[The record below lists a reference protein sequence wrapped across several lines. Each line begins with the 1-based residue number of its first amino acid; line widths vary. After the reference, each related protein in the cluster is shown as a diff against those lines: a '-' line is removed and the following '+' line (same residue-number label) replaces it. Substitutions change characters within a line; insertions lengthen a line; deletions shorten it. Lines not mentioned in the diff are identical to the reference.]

1 MSVRRLARFAT
12 LLATASLLFLSQLS
26 GAQVPT
32 TPKKADAA
40 TLKAIDNDLWIPF
53 AKSYSD
59 LNAEAYIALNSKS
72 VVRVLGDM
80 KFIEPHESFVKSTRQ
95 MFDGLKKNKGKV
107 AINWRFN
114 ERIHNA
120 DTASERGIYEFILT
134 DAAGKQRKSYSR
146 FHVILKKESGKWK
159 IVTDYDSEDGGTI
172 NEAAYKAAF
181 ARDDYA
187 KF

>member
-1 MSVRRLARFAT
+1 MTFRTFAVSLA
-12 LLATASLLFLSQLS
+12 LACAVFFTASNVD
-26 GAQVPT
+26 AQVPSA
-32 TPKKADAA
+32 PKKADAA
-40 TLKAIDNDLWIPF
+40 TLKAIDADLWLPF
-53 AKSYSD
+53 AKAYAD
-59 LNAEAYIALNSKS
+59 LDADAYIALNSKS
-72 VVRVLGDM
+72 VVRILGDL

-95 MFDGLKKNKGKV
+95 MFDSLKKSKAKV

-114 ERIHNA
+114 ERIHSA
-120 DTASERGIYEFILT
+120 DTAAERGIYEFVLT
-134 DAAGKQRKSYSR
+134 DATGKQRKSYSR
-146 FHVILKKESGKWK
+146 FHVVLKKEAGKWR